1 MESMQQCVVF
11 TSVSA
16 SFTLREQGSEHQKK
30 AFSLQGTKGNG
41 ATWCGHISSPEPV
54 IKYTFYKE
62 ISWHPSS
69 FPFQH
74 EGTSLLPIT
83 TKGGQG
89 GRRITFFYPK
99 NSSLLGAILVWASS
113 VLLLWWTE
121 IPRTMDAP
129 WNLRPYSSTLHK
141 TASSPCW
148 HVNSAEDI
156 LDHKWAEK
164 PQKSPPQSWCLG
176 RQHQCRWWNAH
187 KWSLSGECAED

>member
-16 SFTLREQGSEHQKK
+16 SFTLREQGSEQQKK

-89 GRRITFFYPK
+89 GRRITSKEQSFFLAFFIPK
-99 NSSLLGAILVWASS
+99 ILLCLEPFWSEP
-113 VLLLWWTE
+113 VLFFFCGGLKSQGQWMPLETWDLT
-121 IPRTMDAP
+121 
-129 WNLRPYSSTLHK
+129 LRHFIKLHLHPAGTSTLLK
-141 TASSPCW
+141 TS
-148 HVNSAEDI
+148 
-156 LDHKWAEK
+156 
-164 PQKSPPQSWCLG
+164 
-176 RQHQCRWWNAH
+176 
-187 KWSLSGECAED
+187 